1 MKIHSCCRMILSVCL
16 LVSVNGMGAQE
27 TPQKAPSKE
36 YVRSEAMVPMRDGVK
51 LHVVMLRPVGSES
64 TGDPLPFLME
74 RTPYGVDNNSSKTVN
89 GSKPELAVPIKLAG
103 RVLGVFHLESSR
115 LAPSDNILV
124 HEIAHLIARFLTS
137 NGKHLVRKARES
149 ARAAVAENVTKPY
162 RATSDKNPAETNL
175 RRAAAGE
182 ASRA

>member
-1 MKIHSCCRMILSVCL
+1 
-16 LVSVNGMGAQE
+16 
-27 TPQKAPSKE
+27 
-36 YVRSEAMVPMRDGVK
+36 
-51 LHVVMLRPVGSES
+51 
-64 TGDPLPFLME
+64 
-74 RTPYGVDNNSSKTVN
+74 
-89 GSKPELAVPIKLAG
+89 
-103 RVLGVFHLESSR
+103 LGVFHLESSR